1 MSEQH
6 LLNFCGHLRG
16 KKRWTNE
23 NPNHQRALT
32 KLVFWAFNWKWIRN
46 SHVKFPIKYTQGLK
60 SFKKECFGQRKVWV
74 IPSPHWWEEMI
85 NFNELQTQSSCW
97 IAVCPQNLL
106 EATHGKAKEMGM
118 PPPFARPGEYIWR
131 LVNSHKESL
140 RNSEQQIHVAA
151 PRKSCT
157 CQFPEMTLLESQL
170 SFI

>member
-97 IAVCPQNLL
+97 IVVCPQNLL
-106 EATHGKAKEMGM
+106 EATHGKAKEMGCLL
-118 PPPFARPGEYIWR
+118 PSPDLGSISGDWWIPTRNHLEIQSNKSTWQHPG
-131 LVNSHKESL
+131 K
-140 RNSEQQIHVAA
+140 AA
-151 PRKSCT
+151 PV
-157 CQFPEMTLLESQL
+157 
-170 SFI
+170 SFLKWHF